1 MQIIV
6 WRVFRWLFGA
16 FYLLSGLHW
25 GSVLLGLGPVPDF
38 KLSEANAA
46 FQGALTVT
54 GFINPLLALT
64 FIVSGAC
71 LLWVRTAPLGIVLLA
86 PVMVVILFTNTLL
99 ENAAIWGIGHTLAL
113 LLLAWHFRTAFY
125 GLWNYKAAN
134 C

>member
-6 WRVFRWLFGA
+6 WRLFRWLFGA

-25 GSVLLGLGPVPDF
+25 GSVLLGLAPVPDF

-46 FQGALTVT
+46 FQGALTAT

-71 LLWVRTAPLGIVLLA
+71 LLWARTAPLGIVLIA
-86 PVMVVILFTNTLL
+86 PVMVIILFTNTLL

-113 LLLAWHFRTAFY
+113 LILAWHFRTAFY
-125 GLWNYKAAN
+125 GLWNYKPVN
-134 C
+134 G